1 MHIHEF
7 SYYVHQLYIE
17 FSTKEDG
24 EDFYRILELDYKD
37 VIYYS
42 SDIIHESDIFDF
54 DENSIID
61 LINGYLKENDLP
73 EQLTL

>member
-1 MHIHEF
+1 MYIHE
-7 SYYVHQLYIE
+7 YYYNNRRLYVE

-24 EDFYRILELDYKD
+24 DDFYRILELVYED
-37 VIYYS
+37 VVYYYT
-42 SDIIHESDIFDF
+42 DIIDEVDVNEF

-61 LINGYLKENDLP
+61 VIKGYLKENDLP

>member
-1 MHIHEF
+1 MYIHE
-7 SYYVHQLYIE
+7 YYYNNRRLYVE

-24 EDFYRILELDYKD
+24 DDFYRILELVYED
-37 VIYYS
+37 VVYYYT
-42 SDIIHESDIFDF
+42 DIIDEVDVKEF

-61 LINGYLKENDLP
+61 LIKGYLKENDLP

>member
-1 MHIHEF
+1 MIIHEF
-7 SYYVHQLYIE
+7 YYINKRLYVE

-24 EDFYRILELDYKD
+24 DDFYRILELDYKN

-42 SDIIHESDIFDF
+42 VDIIGEEDISEFE
-54 DENSIID
+54 ENSIID
-61 LINGYLKENDLP
+61 VLGQYLMENDLP

>member
-1 MHIHEF
+1 MYIHE
-7 SYYVHQLYIE
+7 YYYNNRRLYVE

-24 EDFYRILELDYKD
+24 DDFYRILELVYED
-37 VIYYS
+37 VVYYYT
-42 SDIIHESDIFDF
+42 DIIDEVDVKEF

-61 LINGYLKENDLP
+61 VIKGYLKENDLP

>member
-1 MHIHEF
+1 MYIHE
-7 SYYVHQLYIE
+7 YYYNNRRLYVE

-24 EDFYRILELDYKD
+24 DDFYRILELVYED
-37 VIYYS
+37 VVYYYT
-42 SDIIHESDIFDF
+42 DIIDEVDVKEF

-61 LINGYLKENDLP
+61 LIKGYLKENELP